1 MSINRFLLDVSPLR
15 DSKPFRYAYAA
26 RTTSV
31 LVTGMLLVAASIQI
45 YELTGS
51 SIAVAF
57 LNAFMAVP
65 MVIALIIGGVLSDR
79 MDRRQLM
86 LWSRSVYV
94 LSVVIFLVNA
104 LLPTAHVWPIYLAAA
119 IGGAAGGISVPA
131 MMAVTPALV
140 GRDRLAA
147 AAALSGLSMQIGG
160 IIGPALAGVL
170 IAGPGLVFCYAI
182 VLVGVLITP
191 FLLHQLPSLPP
202 QGAPKHD
209 SKVQSFVEGVAFLRK
224 HPLLRTLLIIDLAA
238 MVLATPIALL
248 PQWSDQILG
257 RGPEAT
263 GMLYAAP
270 AIGAMITALTSGWT
284 RTVAR
289 PGLIVA
295 IAIMLWGVAIAMLAL
310 GSTLWWALISLAV
323 MGAADTVSKILR
335 MALVQH
341 HTPDGLL
348 GRVSSLWMM
357 QGSIGPALGNL
368 QIGITARFLSPPA
381 ALLLGGTACVLRAA
395 TFATA
400 STHLRTAQL
409 TMKAGKK

>member
-1 MSINRFLLDVSPLR
+1 MSFHRFLLDVSPLR
-15 DSKPFRYAYAA
+15 DSRAFRYAYAA

-45 YELTGS
+45 YQLTES

-57 LNAFMAVP
+57 LNASMAIP
-65 MVIALIIGGVLSDR
+65 MVIALVIGGVLSDR
-79 MDRRQLM
+79 LDRRQLM

-94 LSVVIFLVNA
+94 LGVMIFLLNA
-104 LLPTAHVWPIYLAAA
+104 LLPAPYVWPIYLAAA

-140 GRDRLAA
+140 GRERLAA

-160 IIGPALAGVL
+160 IVGPALAGVL
-170 IAGPGLVFCYAI
+170 IAGPGLVFCYVI
-182 VLVGVLITP
+182 VLAGVLITP
-191 FLLHQLPSLPP
+191 FLLRQLPPLPP
-202 QGAPKHD
+202 QGKAAQT
-209 SKVQSFVEGVAFLRK
+209 SKVVDSFVEGVNFLRQQ
-224 HPLLRTLLIIDLAA
+224 PLLRTLLVIDLAA

-257 RGPEAT
+257 RGAEAT
-263 GMLYAAP
+263 GLLYAAP
-270 AIGAMITALTSGWT
+270 ALGAAITALTSGWT
-284 RTVAR
+284 RSVDR

-295 IAIMLWGVAIAMLAL
+295 MAIMLWGGAITLLAV
-310 GSTLWWALISLAV
+310 GDTLWWALLSLAI

-335 MALVQH
+335 MALVQQ
-341 HTPDGLL
+341 HTPDALL

-368 QIGITARFLSPPA
+368 QIGATARFLSPPT
-381 ALLLGGTACVLRAA
+381 ALLIGGTACVVMAGAFAAASKNLRK
-395 TFATA
+395 T
-400 STHLRTAQL
+400 
-409 TMKAGKK
+409 